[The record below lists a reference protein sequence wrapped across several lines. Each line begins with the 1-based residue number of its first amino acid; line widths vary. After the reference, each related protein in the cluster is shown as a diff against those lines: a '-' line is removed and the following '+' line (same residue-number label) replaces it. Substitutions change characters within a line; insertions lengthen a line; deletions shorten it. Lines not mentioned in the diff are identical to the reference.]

1 MRSGSERRRL
11 TETVQFRATEDEKER
26 LVTLAGEHDCETIAD
41 YLRRV
46 ALGDESP
53 LRRPRTLEV
62 PMTAEERALVG
73 RRAAVSGFDSVLS
86 YARERLLD
94 RDTEG
99 MTVSRT
105 IMELRRVTGLQK
117 HLFNSDQLRSREYAE
132 LLLKVGD
139 AIEAVTAAAARRA
152 ARSA

>member
-1 MRSGSERRRL
+1 
-11 TETVQFRATEDEKER
+11 
-26 LVTLAGEHDCETIAD
+26 
-41 YLRRV
+41 
-46 ALGDESP
+46 
-53 LRRPRTLEV
+53 
-62 PMTAEERALVG
+62 MTAEERALVG